1 MPQPFFYIL
10 NSNATYEKDFLD
22 GIIYN
27 NNMFKGENKTKDNL
41 KIFEDE
47 IKIKKSF
54 VKVLAEEKIYNIIM
68 DYDAIMSKPE

>member
-1 MPQPFFYIL
+1 MQTDSIKIIAKEINKNTDSIKISL
-10 NSNATYEKDFLD
+10 NPEIS
-22 GIIYN
+22 
-27 NNMFKGENKTKDNL
+27 
-41 KIFEDE
+41 DE